1 MGYWVPTSIRE
12 VSLSRVTVRGEEII
26 FVSAYVLRK
35 DKTAFTPSAFRKKV
49 LGLRPRAVSAENP
62 PLPSIELRTVLA
74 EELGLVVELTVRPP
88 GKVVVVVV
96 GVPGAVVVVVPVVMP
111 LPKLTFCAL
120 SVPDQSTPF
129 EVDGFTTVSSKRA
142 SMSTCLVWVSRLWTS
157 SAVSFSVA
165 TRTNWL
171 VRVSGRTLLRL
182 GSMVPCTLARRLEG
196 LAYLS

>member
-49 LGLRPRAVSAENP
+49 LGLRPRAVSIESP

-74 EELGLVVELTVRPP
+74 EELGLVVTVPPP
-88 GKVVVVVV
+88 GKVLVV

-129 EVDGFTTVSSKRA
+129 EVAGFTTVSSKRA

-157 SAVSFSVA
+157 SSTAAISFSVA